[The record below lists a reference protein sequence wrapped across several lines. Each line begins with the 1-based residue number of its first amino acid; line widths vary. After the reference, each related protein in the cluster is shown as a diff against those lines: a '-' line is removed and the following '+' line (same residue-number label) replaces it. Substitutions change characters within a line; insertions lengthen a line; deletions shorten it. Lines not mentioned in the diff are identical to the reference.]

1 MIFAELERRG
11 GGSFAVRA
19 AGHAG
24 YGSRGGDIV
33 CAAVTILL
41 RTAAE
46 TLETSEGIMVTP
58 LEVAEGLLAFTAE
71 CAGGADA
78 RTAERLTTAGDFL
91 AAGLGSLAREF
102 PGCVKFTER
111 GEAGF

>member
-1 MIFAELERRG
+1 VIFAELERRAD
-11 GGSFAVRA
+11 GSFAARA

-24 YGSRGGDIV
+24 YGSRGSDIV
-33 CAAVTILL
+33 CAAVTVLL

-46 TLETSEGIMVTP
+46 TLETSEGLTVTP

-71 CAGGADA
+71 FAGGADV
-78 RTAERLTTAGDFL
+78 RTAERLKTAGDFL

-102 PGCVKFTER
+102 PDCVRFTER